1 MKNTELSFLKKR
13 MNKGVNT
20 MNNIAKA
27 IMQAEGSLNFFELT
41 ILALEEIREEERLK
55 KEAEN
60 GKQLKKAS
68 TKSGKT
74 RHSDFSFSTEHES
87 KQTA

>member
-1 MKNTELSFLKKR
+1 MQKQLRGEIMTVSEARKIVEEDDRAYRDELW
-13 MNKGVNT
+13 G
-20 MNNIAKA
+20 
-27 IMQAEGSLNFFELT
+27 E
-41 ILALEEIREEERLK
+41 ILAEFHHREKTK

-60 GKQLKKAS
+60 GKQLKKPS

>member
-1 MKNTELSFLKKR
+1 
-13 MNKGVNT
+13 

-60 GKQLKKAS
+60 GEQLKKIS
-68 TKSGKT
+68 TGNRKARRSNV
-74 RHSDFSFSTEHES
+74 SISTEHES

>member
-1 MKNTELSFLKKR
+1 
-13 MNKGVNT
+13 

-60 GKQLKKAS
+60 GKQLKKPSA
-68 TKSGKT
+68 KSRKT
-74 RHSDFSFSTEHES
+74 RHSDVSFSTEHES

>member
-1 MKNTELSFLKKR
+1 
-13 MNKGVNT
+13 

-60 GKQLKKAS
+60 GKQLNKHSAKN
-68 TKSGKT
+68 GKT
-74 RHSDFSFSTEHES
+74 RHSDVSFSTEHES